1 MSTLTLS
8 GATATA
14 KFELGHD
21 RAISYRRT
29 RRFLTGSLPTVFLL
43 TSAST
48 VFLLTSASQERSLRR
63 PQSQVGRR
71 WLIDQ
76 VSKGR
81 VGCRLVA
88 QGRIPGW
95 NTTALHPYADILS
108 RAIEVALVPIA
119 DFRSIAAQS
128 TSVIAAVLQGY
139 SKDGGFFFHAPDRPI
154 LKPSL

>member
-14 KFELGHD
+14 EFDPGHD

-43 TSAST
+43 TSAS
-48 VFLLTSASQERSLRR
+48 QERSLRR
-63 PQSQVGRR
+63 PQSQVGRG

-81 VGCRLVA
+81 VECRLVA